1 MELKKLD
8 DLIKIAKQKGK
19 KKLVVAAAED
29 QHVLEAVRDAVNL
42 GIIEPVLVGDQ
53 VKIKEIAKKI
63 DFDISKTEI
72 HNETDPNQAS
82 KNAVYLINEGK
93 GDILMK
99 GLVGTSG
106 LLKPVLHKETGLR
119 KSEVLSHVAIF
130 ETPFYHKLLGM
141 SDVAMNIAPELK
153 EKVAIINNA
162 VEVFNKLGMERPK
175 VALLGAVEVV
185 NPAMPSTLD
194 SAALSVMNIRGQIK
208 NCVIDGPLALD
219 NAISKEAAEIKKI
232 ESEVAGDADILICP
246 AIEAGNVLYKSL
258 AFLGGATLAA
268 VIMGARVPIVLTS
281 RADSERNKL
290 MSIALAA
297 AL

>member
-8 DLIKIAKQKGK
+8 DLIKIAGQKGK

-42 GIIEPVLVGDQ
+42 GIVEPVLVGDQ

-63 DFDISKTEI
+63 NFDISKTEI

-219 NAISKEAAEIKKI
+219 NAISKEAAEIKK
-232 ESEVAGDADILICP
+232 
-246 AIEAGNVLYKSL
+246 
-258 AFLGGATLAA
+258 
-268 VIMGARVPIVLTS
+268 
-281 RADSERNKL
+281 
-290 MSIALAA
+290 
-297 AL
+297 